1 MLERTPVLRGLMSQ
15 IHVYVHVHV
24 CDIVHRGLMSQIH
37 VHVYVCDISPVK
49 VKQATS
55 SYRQYFYYQI
65 SSCTCIYMCLHVR
78 VTTNSSFWCS
88 KYSFSFNQQISRYSL
103 AFNEML
109 QLVSSEILNISSLF
123 CCNQLLW
130 MYMYIHVHVYT
141 CTCILQQQP
150 KFSNHP
156 FSTPQG

>member
-1 MLERTPVLRGLMSQ
+1 MLKRTPVLRGLMSQ

-65 SSCTCIYMCLHVR
+65 
-78 VTTNSSFWCS
+78 
-88 KYSFSFNQQISRYSL
+88 Q
-103 AFNEML
+103 
-109 QLVSSEILNISSLF
+109 
-123 CCNQLLW
+123 
-130 MYMYIHVHVYT
+130 MYLHVHVYICV
-141 CTCILQQQP
+141 CTLGLQQIVVFGVP
-150 KFSNHP
+150 NIHLVLTSKYPDIHLLSMKCCNLFRVKY
-156 FSTPQG
+156 

>member
-15 IHVYVHVHV
+15 IHVYVHVYVHVHV

-88 KYSFSFNQQISRYSL
+88 KYSFSFNQQISDIHLLS
-103 AFNEML
+103 MK
-109 QLVSSEILNISSLF
+109 
-123 CCNQLLW
+123 CCNLFRVK
-130 MYMYIHVHVYT
+130 Y
-141 CTCILQQQP
+141 
-150 KFSNHP
+150 
-156 FSTPQG
+156 